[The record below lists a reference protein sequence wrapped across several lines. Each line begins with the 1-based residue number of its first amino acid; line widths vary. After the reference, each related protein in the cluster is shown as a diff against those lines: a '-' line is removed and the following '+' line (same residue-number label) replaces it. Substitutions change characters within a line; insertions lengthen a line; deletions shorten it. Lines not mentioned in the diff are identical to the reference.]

1 MPPFDPRREPVRFA
15 PTLTVMAV
23 AVCAAGMTMAARS
36 EPATAKAKPVVES
49 TQTGK
54 GKADKAQASKTGAKA
69 EAKSATAKGKS
80 KAAEASSAKTPA
92 GKTSKTAKTSEK
104 ASDAKTA
111 KAELAKTGKAVS
123 GAKTA
128 KADNTK
134 TADAKTA
141 KDEKA
146 KAADIKTAKADKTK
160 PPGTKAAGTK
170 TAKADAAKPDPVKV
184 AAKSSKTAKTSGP
197 EPKYGAAQTIKVRL
211 HKGETLEAAIRR
223 AEASPAEAKAAAA
236 HVQKAL
242 GKAPG
247 AGQLFAVEVA
257 PREGRVGAGR
267 LMGLTLK
274 SAALADPVV
283 LGRSKTGELT
293 LSERTKLALAKA
305 EAKSSRKAP
314 VIDAEDEDE
323 ASEETATVQRAKLIT
338 GEVRGSLF
346 GSARKAGVGSGQI
359 GEIIKA
365 FAAKVDF
372 QRDLKAGDKF
382 TVVYDD
388 DGKLLYAKIK
398 SRGSYRFAR
407 NGGEVLWLDDDGK
420 SLKHGL
426 LRTPVDGARMSS
438 RFGLRI
444 HPILGYAKMHQGIDF
459 AAATGTPI
467 MAAGDGVVVE
477 ARRWGGYGNWLRIK
491 HAGGY
496 ESGYAHLSR
505 YASGLQVGDKVHQG
519 QLVAYVGSTG
529 ASTGPHLHHEIW
541 HNGKRV
547 DPRGARIPTGFALEG
562 QELVAFKAQ
571 QAKVQAA
578 LERSNTKM
586 AGGKRRTKVA
596 GLRPSKDADIEA

>member
-23 AVCAAGMTMAARS
+23 AVCAAGLTMAAKS
-36 EPATAKAKPVVES
+36 EPTSSKATKAAAVS
-49 TQTGK
+49 TQSGK
-54 GKADKAQASKTGAKA
+54 AKADKAESSKTGAKA
-69 EAKSATAKGKS
+69 KAEAKPVAKAE
-80 KAAEASSAKTPA
+80 KAAEA
-92 GKTSKTAKTSEK
+92 KTSKSAKVADAEADAKSTKASGSKAAATSKIAKSDEGKAETAKTAAGK
-104 ASDAKTA
+104 AAKGQSKTA
-111 KAELAKTGKAVS
+111 KAEAIKADVQPDAKAK

-128 KADNTK
+128 KA
-134 TADAKTA
+134 
-141 KDEKA
+141 
-146 KAADIKTAKADKTK
+146 AASEA
-160 PPGTKAAGTK
+160 
-170 TAKADAAKPDPVKV
+170 
-184 AAKSSKTAKTSGP
+184 
-197 EPKYGAAQTIKVRL
+197 KYGAAQTIKVRL
-211 HKGETLEAAIRR
+211 RKGETLEAAIHR
-223 AEASPAEAKAAAA
+223 AEASPDEAKIAAAQI
-236 HVQKAL
+236 QKAL
-242 GKAPG
+242 GRAPG

-257 PREGRVGAGR
+257 PRTGRVGAGR

-274 SAALADPVV
+274 SSALADPVV
-283 LGRSKTGELT
+283 LGRSKSGELT
-293 LSERTKLALAKA
+293 LTGRTKLALAKA
-305 EAKSSRKAP
+305 ETKTAAKA
-314 VIDAEDEDE
+314 DAE
-323 ASEETATVQRAKLIT
+323 ETSAPTVERAKLIT

-359 GEIIKA
+359 GEIVKA

-398 SRGSYRFAR
+398 AKGSYRFAR
-407 NGGEVLWLDDDGK
+407 PGGEILWLDDTGQ

-459 AAATGTPI
+459 AAASGTPI
-467 MAAGDGVVVE
+467 MAAGDGEVVE
-477 ARRWGGYGNWLRIK
+477 IRRWGGYGNWLRIR
-491 HAGGY
+491 HSGGY

-505 YASGLQVGDKVHQG
+505 YASGLNVGDKVKQG

-541 HNGKRV
+541 LNGKRV
-547 DPRGARIPTGFALEG
+547 DPRGAKIPTGFALEG
-562 QELVAFKAQ
+562 KELASFKAQ

-578 LERSNTKM
+578 LGRGETKL
-586 AGGKRRTKVA
+586 AASKKRTKVA
-596 GLRPSKDADIEA
+596 GLRPAKGADSAA